1 MISRKVLDISA
12 TQESTQDKTAT
23 LQALVQRLGR
33 LSRGVAGNKFLSRQS
48 RPVVCARCQISFKD
62 GGETRNLNM
71 ALESTS
77 NQAKIDI
84 FKDVRFFLAEENNE
98 EV

>member
-1 MISRKVLDISA
+1 MKTFRLAGCLAPGIFCLISRGS
-12 TQESTQDKTAT
+12 Q
-23 LQALVQRLGR
+23 
-33 LSRGVAGNKFLSRQS
+33 GVTGTKFFPAGCCRMPDQFQ
-48 RPVVCARCQISFKD
+48 D

-71 ALESTS
+71 ALASTS
-77 NQAKIDI
+77 NGEKKDI

>member
-1 MISRKVLDISA
+1 MP
-12 TQESTQDKTAT
+12 
-23 LQALVQRLGR
+23 RLR
-33 LSRGVAGNKFLSRQS
+33 QLRDDTTEGVTGNKFLSRQS
-48 RPVVCARCQISFKD
+48 GTVVCARCQISFQD

-77 NQAKIDI
+77 NQAKKDI

-98 EV
+98 EVRFQLLSVQS